1 MRRNQIFSISAPR
14 GWKLWK
20 FWELK
25 KQTPTWCYIKLSS
38 LIEIE
43 FTPKPLLWGCIFCIK
58 DANALVTNFVLEL
71 PCPLLWGEK
80 LTPKQNCYI
89 AKESK
94 YQFWMHHIHPCNYW
108 ANLSPTDKVSNLLLP
123 FGGAIGDFIFGIR

>member
-1 MRRNQIFSISAPR
+1 MINLRSLKINATNPKTYKMAPHPISAQVNSTNFLPIKSFDFINEQILKSMGRNQPR
-14 GWKLWK
+14 GWKFWK

-58 DANALVTNFVLEL
+58 NANALVTNFALEL
-71 PCPLLWGEK
+71 PCPLL
-80 LTPKQNCYI
+80 
-89 AKESK
+89 
-94 YQFWMHHIHPCNYW
+94 
-108 ANLSPTDKVSNLLLP
+108 
-123 FGGAIGDFIFGIR
+123 